1 MSYLQC
7 NIMRQFCQMKLY
19 LLNFRLVT
27 QRAQHGRVSVAR
39 HLYTRSAACSSHL
52 NRSCSEEKKT
62 SQFGIDGEM
71 EADSICFRGEV
82 IFSLS

>member
-1 MSYLQC
+1 MQYYEVVLSNE
-7 NIMRQFCQMKLY
+7 NIFVEFQTRD
-19 LLNFRLVT
+19 T
-27 QRAQHGRVSVAR
+27 EAQHGRVSVAR

-62 SQFGIDGEM
+62 SQFGIDSEM

-82 IFSLS
+82 IF